1 MKQVYD
7 IGFVRLY
14 LSDMELRDAQLK
26 TIFEMLK
33 VLIDSMEETKGYDFS
48 HNEVSCKS
56 NVKGRPE
63 YLNDAYDKL
72 VDDNFKSDY
81 PK

>member
-7 IGFVRLY
+7 LGFVRLY

-48 HNEVSCKS
+48 HAKVLFKPSTD
-56 NVKGRPE
+56 E
-63 YLNDAYDKL
+63 YNKL
-72 VDDNFKSDY
+72 VDDNFKADY